1 MSEATID
8 PEEALDDLAPWP
20 RPAYPPP
27 LGPDA
32 GGPDTWGPDRA
43 NGYAVAALLAG
54 IAGLALFRFPIVG
67 MLAVALGCV
76 GVRQLR
82 RSPGTQRGNAIAIA
96 AIVLGVVAMGLG
108 VALVLAGR
116 SGHLAALP
124 FVPFN

>member
-20 RPAYPPP
+20 RPVFPSPV
-27 LGPDA
+27 GPDA
-32 GGPDTWGPDRA
+32 WGPDQT

-54 IAGLALFRFPIVG
+54 IAALPLFRFPVIG

-82 RSPGTQRGNAIAIA
+82 RSPGSERGNGIAIA
-96 AIVLGVVAMGLG
+96 AIVFGIVAMALG
-108 VALVLAGR
+108 VAVVVAGQ